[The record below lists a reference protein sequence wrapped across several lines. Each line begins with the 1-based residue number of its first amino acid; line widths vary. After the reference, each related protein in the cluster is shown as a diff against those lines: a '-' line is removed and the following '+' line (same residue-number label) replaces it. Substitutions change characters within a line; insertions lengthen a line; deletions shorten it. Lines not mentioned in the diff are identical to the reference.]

1 MRIRRVFVG
10 TFLCFAMMA
19 PVMAQTQRVLLVV
32 TAHPD
37 DELFMGPVLARYARE
52 HVKVYL
58 AISTQGEKGVRDYA
72 GIAAGE
78 PLAAARRQEATCSC
92 KQLGIEPPIFFN
104 LKDGEL
110 GAVTAKNVQAVA
122 DNVEQQ
128 IKKINPDAIVTWGPE
143 GGYGHPDHRLVS
155 DAVTQVVQARK
166 SNIKLFYVG
175 LTTTQASMINDN
187 DSGPWHRI
195 RLWSS
200 TDPAYLPVRVM
211 FTKTDQAA
219 FRKALECHKSQFTP
233 EEMQKVEKVLGNA
246 WVNGVSFRPW
256 RGEKRSDSLFK

>member
-1 MRIRRVFVG
+1 MRIRRVFAG

-19 PVMAQTQRVLLVV
+19 PVMAQTQRVMLVV

-58 AISTQGEKGVRDYA
+58 AISTQGEKGVRDHA

-78 PLAAARRQEATCSC
+78 PLAAARREEATCSC
-92 KQLGIEPPIFFN
+92 KQLGIDPPIFFN

-110 GAVTAKNVQAVA
+110 GAISAKNVQAVA

-128 IKKINPDAIVTWGPE
+128 IKKMNPDAIVTWGPE

-155 DAVTQVVQARK
+155 DAVTQIVQARK
-166 SNIKLFYVG
+166 SNIKLFYAG
-175 LTTTQASMINDN
+175 LTTAQASVINDN
-187 DSGPWHRI
+187 DSGPWHGSQ
-195 RLWSS
+195 LWYS
-200 TDPAYLPVRVM
+200 THPAYLPVRVT

-219 FRKALECHKSQFTP
+219 FHKAVECHKSQFTP
-233 EEMQKVEKVLGNA
+233 EEMQKVAKALAHA
-246 WVNGVSFRPW
+246 WVDGVSYRPW
-256 RGEKRSDSLFK
+256 RGGKRSDSLFK